1 MSRVVRLAFLA
12 AWLCALPLAAA
23 HAGEADDAK
32 LAERIAK
39 LRAPGVLEREFVETK
54 QLALLAAP
62 LESRGVMSFA
72 PPDRLR
78 WETREPEPSLLEVAG
93 DVVEFSKPGAKPRR
107 IDLTREPG
115 ARGLVDAVR
124 LLLSGELAALRR
136 DYELALSEDGAH
148 WRLSLTPRAA
158 ALRRV
163 VARMEFAGVA
173 DAPRELLLEFANG
186 DRSRVLFEAAP

>member
-1 MSRVVRLAFLA
+1 MSRVVRLALLA
-12 AWLCALPLAAA
+12 TWLCALPLAAA

-39 LRAPGVLEREFVETK
+39 LRAPGALEREFVETK

-62 LESRGVMSFA
+62 LESRGVMTFA
-72 PPDRLR
+72 PPNRLR
-78 WETREPEPSLLEVAG
+78 WEIREPEPSLLEVAG
-93 DVVEFSKPGAKPRR
+93 DVVEFSKPGTKPRR

-124 LLLSGELAALRR
+124 LLLSGEFAALRR

-173 DAPRELLLEFANG
+173 DTPRELLLEFANG
-186 DRSRVLFEAAP
+186 DRSRVRFEVVP

>member
-1 MSRVVRLAFLA
+1 M
-12 AWLCALPLAAA
+12 
-23 HAGEADDAK
+23 
-32 LAERIAK
+32 
-39 LRAPGVLEREFVETK
+39 T
-54 QLALLAAP
+54 
-62 LESRGVMSFA
+62 FA

-78 WETREPEPSLLEVAG
+78 WEIREPEPSLLEVAG
-93 DVVEFSKPGAKPRR
+93 DVVEFSKPGTKPRR

-124 LLLSGELAALRR
+124 LLLSGEFAALRR

-173 DAPRELLLEFANG
+173 DTPRELLLEFANG
-186 DRSRVLFEAAP
+186 DRSRVRFEVVP